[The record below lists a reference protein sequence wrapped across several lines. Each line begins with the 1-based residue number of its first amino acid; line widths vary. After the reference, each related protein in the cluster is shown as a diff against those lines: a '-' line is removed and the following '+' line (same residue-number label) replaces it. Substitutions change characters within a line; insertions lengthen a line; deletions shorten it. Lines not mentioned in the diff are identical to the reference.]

1 MKIVI
6 RNGHVLDPA
15 SGRDGIYDLLIEDG
29 IISRVEKVAAAE
41 ADALAMLSE
50 ETLPEGTG
58 VFAFYAMEEAART
71 ADRIIDASGLYVMP
85 GFIDLHVHF
94 RDPGLEYK
102 ETIHTGSLAAAK
114 GGFTTVCT
122 MPNTIPVMDTVEHL
136 KLQLE

>member
-50 ETLPEGTG
+50 ETLPEETG
-58 VFAFYAMEEAART
+58 FRLVCDAGIHRSACAF
-71 ADRIIDASGLYVMP
+71 S
-85 GFIDLHVHF
+85 
-94 RDPGLEYK
+94 
-102 ETIHTGSLAAAK
+102 
-114 GGFTTVCT
+114 
-122 MPNTIPVMDTVEHL
+122 
-136 KLQLE
+136 